1 MILLID
7 NFDSFSY
14 NLYQMV
20 GTIETDIRVI
30 RNDEMTREEIR
41 ALKPDRIILSPGPG
55 RPEDAGITVQAAKAL
70 GPDNSYSHFR
80 AIALAFEGMGDR
92 RAAPVLKSLLEL
104 PGVGGHA
111 LTAADGPTARI
122 PGYERF
128 TTRNLGIGDKERS
141 DCLRELC
148 LARALYRLGDANG
161 LGEKTLRAYA
171 ADPRRAYANHA
182 RLVLG
187 ER

>member
-1 MILLID
+1 MDQFGRSVSWADSYLIA
-7 NFDSFSY
+7 
-14 NLYQMV
+14 L
-20 GTIETDIRVI
+20 G
-30 RNDEMTREEIR
+30 R
-41 ALKPDRIILSPGPG
+41 AHAVVDGFEAAVRK
-55 RPEDAGITVQAAKAL
+55 AKAL

-80 AIALAFEGMGDR
+80 ALAFAFEGMGDR

-111 LTAADGPTARI
+111 LTAADGPTVRI